1 MSMENTIKKLE
12 KLMSETPSD
21 WREKAQW
28 RRDNR
33 DWLHVS
39 GMLALSVIE
48 KYDADREKIREA
60 LEYNDDLRVDS
71 IMRGDADL
79 TLSEIDKLVG
89 LDELLRILT
98 YIKEKK

>member
-12 KLMSETPSD
+12 KLMSDTPSG
-21 WREKAQW
+21 WREKSQW
-28 RRDNR
+28 RKDNR
-33 DWLHVS
+33 DWLRVS
-39 GMLALSVIE
+39 GMLAVSVIE
-48 KYDADREKIREA
+48 KYDTDREKIQEV
-60 LEYNDDLRVDS
+60 LGYNDDLRIDS
-71 IMRGDADL
+71 ILRGDADL